1 MSRGSPVLAA
11 VALLAVAGAGSA
23 QPPVH
28 RVLAPPPSVSQGL
41 GGFGGPVVPRPLG
54 YHVAPYGG
62 LGYGPLGD
70 RTGYPGGIYNTYRG
84 SYANPPTLPPLILET
99 PGTPLR
105 PGKLPTIPELFPIA
119 PESTPV
125 KRMPQPTPPGP
136 VVPVTPER

>member
-1 MSRGSPVLAA
+1 MSRGSP
-11 VALLAVAGAGSA
+11 LLASAALVVVAGAGSA

-28 RVLAPPPSVSQGL
+28 RVLAPPPLVSQGL

-70 RTGYPGGIYNTYRG
+70 RTGYPGGIYSTYRG
-84 SYANPPTLPPLILET
+84 SYVNPPTLPPLILET

-105 PGKLPTIPELFPIA
+105 PGRLPTIVELFPVA
-119 PESTPV
+119 PEVPI
-125 KRMPQPTPPGP
+125 KKMPPPTPPGS
-136 VVPVTPER
+136 VVPVAPEP